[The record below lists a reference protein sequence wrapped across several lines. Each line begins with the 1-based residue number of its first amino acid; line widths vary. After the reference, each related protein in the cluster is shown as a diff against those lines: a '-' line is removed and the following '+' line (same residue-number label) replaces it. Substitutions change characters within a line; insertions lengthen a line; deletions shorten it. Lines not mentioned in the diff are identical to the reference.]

1 MSAASVVAIV
11 ALLTAVLALLDNVR
25 VRRRLLAT
33 HARVASINASLDLE
47 RVSRADA
54 IAAVHRSTVD
64 EVTFLLGNVLA
75 QLDTEIT
82 AKVAEA
88 LAIQNSVLRPGEGG
102 TDHTLTGTTGNLAE
116 GTA

>member
-33 HARVASINASLDLE
+33 HARVAYINASLDQE
-47 RVSRADA
+47 RVARADA
-54 IAAVHRSTVD
+54 IAAVHSSTVD
-64 EVTFLLGNVLA
+64 EVTFLVGNVLA
-75 QLDTEIT
+75 QLDTDIT

-88 LAIQNSVLRPGEGG
+88 LAVQNSVVRPGEGKAN
-102 TDHTLTGTTGNLAE
+102 HNLTGTTGNLAE